1 MKTLYSTH
9 TYFCSHRTLNPVQ
22 ITDLLH
28 FFLRSTYLQYNG
40 TIYKE
45 REGVPMESPLVAVF
59 ANLQVMSLEEY
70 AMTTSPFKSKIR
82 KLATSGWTVTRKPRD
97 QLALVVSVCRVSKFG
112 YVTLREGDRHFN
124 RRSQEFRC
132 LHGLLRGELNI
143 QTLVLRPSK
152 FHNKN
157 NTQDGHKQCEVMH
170 FK

>member
-1 MKTLYSTH
+1 
-9 TYFCSHRTLNPVQ
+9 
-22 ITDLLH
+22 
-28 FFLRSTYLQYNG
+28 
-40 TIYKE
+40 
-45 REGVPMESPLVAVF
+45 MESPLVAVF

-97 QLALVVSVCRVSKFG
+97 QLALVVSVSVCRVSKFG
-112 YVTLREGDRHFN
+112 YIARRRYRHFN